1 MNNKEFYGS
10 DKPTC
15 LTYMEFGEIDQVAV
29 KKNIWG
35 FQLHQKAY
43 DWFMLARYSNDI
55 LAIRKMQK
63 LIKEGKIN
71 ECKKLFRDEIHHKDE
86 LCLAFGKLAAL
97 YATGKTSKL
106 SFFELGQ
113 TLFGCIDAMEF
124 AQMLLAPN
132 YQQKLQNM
140 NWLGVDISEMFNE
153 LAKIFYNEYKIDTA
167 LTKKELPNK
176 WDVFYSKGITL
187 LYVVRELKE
196 FYEYINSS
204 DCAYFDYSF
213 SLNGNQ
219 DTTIGSGKTVRYL
232 NLKDFLNTY
241 SSNIKDKKVY
251 VNTKT
256 SKIIPE
262 KNQIWIEF
270 FIGKEKSVERFLEF
284 ENNVYHSLGQFRG
297 SDVFVDD
304 YHKSWVKLEDFLKTV
319 DILL

>member
-1 MNNKEFYGS
+1 MDNKEFYGS

-15 LTYMEFGEIDQVAV
+15 TTYMEFGEIDQVAV

-35 FQLHQKAY
+35 FKLHQKAY
-43 DWFMLARYSNDI
+43 DWFMLSRYANDI

-63 LIKEGKIN
+63 FIKDKKIN
-71 ECKKLFRDEIHHKDE
+71 ECKDLFWEEIHHKDE

-97 YATGKTSKL
+97 YAAGKTSNL

-124 AQMLLAPN
+124 AQILLDSKHQMDLKAVD
-132 YQQKLQNM
+132 
-140 NWLGVDISEMFNE
+140 WIGVDISEMFNE
-153 LAKIFYNEYKIDTA
+153 LAKVFYHEYKINTA
-167 LTKKELPNK
+167 LTEKELPNK

-187 LYVVRELKE
+187 LYVVRELKQ
-196 FYEYINSS
+196 FYKYINSS

-213 SLNGNQ
+213 SLGENQ

-232 NLKDFLNTY
+232 SFNDFINTY
-241 SSNIKDKKVY
+241 KANIGDKEVY

-256 SKIIPE
+256 SRKIPE

-270 FIGKEKSVERFLEF
+270 FIGHPKSVEKFLEF
-284 ENNVYHSLGQFRG
+284 ENNVYQSLGEFKG

-304 YHKSWVKLEDFLKTV
+304 YHKSWIKLEDYLKT
-319 DILL
+319 L